1 MAAVASPLARA
12 SLGPAILAARPAQPG
27 EQRLLFG
34 AVSALVGVLVLVPL
48 AVLLLATFKPGDA
61 LPWDAQALTLQNYA
75 AVFGSQLTYTLLG
88 STLIYVAGTIVLGL
102 ALALP
107 LAWLVE
113 RTDLPGRG
121 LVFVAL
127 TTSLGVPT
135 IFIAMGWSL
144 WLSPRVGLANILLR
158 QLFHLQATDGPLDG
172 YTLGSMI
179 WVTALAICP
188 SMFLMLSALLRNS
201 DAMLEEAGRMSGA
214 SGGHVWRRVTLPLLG
229 PGLLAAV
236 MYFTVTLIQHFE
248 IPLALGLPGRQLVL
262 STYVYLLTKPPA
274 GLPKY
279 GLAATYALIAL
290 AFGLA
295 LMFLFV
301 RLTRAAG
308 RFRTVTGKGFRP
320 RAIKL
325 GRWRYVATAS
335 AGLYLVVAVAAP
347 MLLLVWVSLL
357 PSYQIPSFSA
367 LHSVTL
373 AAYGRML
380 GSPRVLSAAVNTI
393 VLMVSAAVLVTV
405 ISVLV
410 GWLSLRSEMRGR
422 RALDSVAFLPLAIP
436 QVVLALA
443 ILLLYARTPIYGTVA
458 ILLVGQVTAY
468 LAFGSRTIVTAL
480 TQIDRE
486 LEESARVH
494 GGSLGVTLRKVVV
507 PLLLPAIGNGMLWV
521 GSHSMRDFTFPLM
534 IGTAGNMVLSA
545 LIWGQWISNDQQ
557 GAAALSIVLAAG
569 LALVAGVSRAF
580 LFTRA
585 EGQS

>member
-1 MAAVASPLARA
+1 VSALTPAA
-12 SLGPAILAARPAQPG
+12 AIVRQPR
-27 EQRLLFG
+27 EQRLLFA
-34 AVSALVGVLVLVPL
+34 AVTSVVGVLVLVPL
-48 AVLLLATFKPGDA
+48 AILLLATFKPGNA
-61 LPWDAQALTLQNYA
+61 LPWDAQAFSLENYA
-75 AVFGSQLTYTLLG
+75 AVFGSQLTYTLLV
-88 STLIYVAGTIVLGL
+88 STLVYVAGTIVLGL

-121 LVFVAL
+121 FVFVAL

-135 IFIAMGWSL
+135 IFVAMGWSL
-144 WLSPRVGLANILLR
+144 WLSPRVGLANLLLR
-158 QLFHLQATDGPLDG
+158 QLLHLQTTDGPLDG
-172 YTLGSMI
+172 YTLGGMV
-179 WVTALAICP
+179 WVTALAVCP

-201 DAMLEEAGRMSGA
+201 DAVLEEAGRMSGA
-214 SGGHVWRRVTLPLLG
+214 SSARVWRHVTLPLLG
-229 PGLLAAV
+229 PGLLAAI

-274 GLPKY
+274 GLPRY
-279 GLAATYALIAL
+279 GLSATYALIAL

-301 RLTRAAG
+301 RLTRVAG
-308 RFRTVTGKGFRP
+308 RFRTVTGKGYRP
-320 RAIKL
+320 AIVHL
-325 GRWRYVATAS
+325 GRWRYIATS
-335 AGLYLVVAVAAP
+335 AAALYLLVAVAAP
-347 MLLLVWVSLL
+347 MLLLLWVSLL
-357 PSYQIPSFSA
+357 PSYQPPSLGA

-373 AAYGRML
+373 DAYTRVL
-380 GSPRVLSAAVNTI
+380 GSQRVLAAALNT
-393 VLMVSAAVLVTV
+393 VALMVSAAVLVTV

-410 GWLSLRSEMRGR
+410 AWLSLRTEIRGR
-422 RALDSVAFLPLAIP
+422 RALDSIAFLPLAIP

-443 ILLLYARTPIYGTVA
+443 VLLLYARTPIYGTIA

-494 GGSLGVTLRKVVV
+494 GGALGVTMRRIVV
-507 PLLLPAIGNGMLWV
+507 PLLTPAIGNGMLWV

-557 GAAALSIVLAAG
+557 GAAALSILLAAA
-569 LALVAGVSRAF
+569 LTLVAGLSRAY
-580 LFTRA
+580 LSTRA
-585 EGQS
+585 EAQ